1 MKKIHKILIAIFVI
15 LSVCGNI
22 YYFGSQKLNEERAKI
37 YNQGMNDGVVSIYNF
52 AKANGFINIRNG
64 EDELTLIIK

>member
-1 MKKIHKILIAIFVI
+1 MKKLHKILISIFVI

-37 YNQGMNDGVVSIYNF
+37 YNQGINDGVVSIYNF

-64 EDELTLIIK
+64 EDELTLIVK